1 MKSRFEK
8 TKKICSTFW
17 AFGILLFICASLLLI
32 GCDKTLHTATT
43 LFQTE
48 PQVENLNQEAL
59 KIIDAGLADPD
70 PQIRANTIEAI
81 ADTKQIIFMPKV
93 QRLLDD
99 EVVPVRF
106 LAILAVADL
115 EYSLAKNQI
124 QQLLKDSDEN
134 IRIAAAYTMTRLG
147 HLEYLTIFRNAI
159 ASEDQT
165 VRANAS
171 LLLGKSGDKDA
182 LKLLYWVLQRKD
194 SSDKVRFNAVEAI
207 ASLGDERILPKVW
220 AIVYSG
226 YADDRIAGI
235 RALGALK
242 TVKAKDVLITKLDDE
257 ILEVRLAAAGQLG
270 RLNDPIG
277 EPEVLEVFEKN
288 LAASPEKKDVERVKV
303 LAAIAIGQIG
313 TENLK
318 KFLPQLIKDESKPV
332 RIAAAKAVLQSTTQ
346 K

>member
-1 MKSRFEK
+1 
-8 TKKICSTFW
+8 
-17 AFGILLFICASLLLI
+17 
-32 GCDKTLHTATT
+32 
-43 LFQTE
+43 
-48 PQVENLNQEAL
+48 
-59 KIIDAGLADPD
+59 
-70 PQIRANTIEAI
+70 
-81 ADTKQIIFMPKV
+81 
-93 QRLLDD
+93 
-99 EVVPVRF
+99 
-106 LAILAVADL
+106 
-115 EYSLAKNQI
+115 
-124 QQLLKDSDEN
+124 
-134 IRIAAAYTMTRLG
+134 
-147 HLEYLTIFRNAI
+147 
-159 ASEDQT
+159 
-165 VRANAS
+165 
-171 LLLGKSGDKDA
+171 
-182 LKLLYWVLQRKD
+182 LYWVLQRKD